1 MKLVFAAAAIA
12 PLLFSSIDGQAGEIF
27 DEIRFG
33 GSGLIDSDSSKDR
46 GFVGSAEAFFA
57 PFGSSEDGLHK
68 ALTPRVQ
75 VGVSGGASATDQI
88 YAGLNWHLPIGDRF
102 FAEAGIG
109 GTVHNGS
116 LDSGDGPRLG
126 CRLLFRENFVLG
138 VKVTEKVS
146 LMATADHSSHANI
159 CDGPNDGLT
168 HAGLAIGVKF

>member
-1 MKLVFAAAAIA
+1 MRLIFAAAIV

-33 GSGLIDSDSSKDR
+33 GSGPIDSDSSKDR
-46 GFVGSAEAFFA
+46 GFVGSAGVFFA
-57 PFGSSEDGLHK
+57 PFDSSDDGLNK
-68 ALTPRVQ
+68 VLSPRAQ

-88 YAGLNWHLPIGDRF
+88 YVGVNWHLPIGETF

-126 CRLLFRENFVLG
+126 CRLLFRV
-138 VKVTEKVS
+138 V
-146 LMATADHSSHANI
+146 
-159 CDGPNDGLT
+159 
-168 HAGLAIGVKF
+168 

>member
-57 PFGSSEDGLHK
+57 PFSSSEDGLHK

-88 YAGLNWHLPIGDRF
+88 YAGICRSARHSSR
-102 FAEAGIG
+102 
-109 GTVHNGS
+109 
-116 LDSGDGPRLG
+116 RLG
-126 CRLLFRENFVLG
+126 SEGLP
-138 VKVTEKVS
+138 T
-146 LMATADHSSHANI
+146 MAVWTAETA
-159 CDGPNDGLT
+159 L
-168 HAGLAIGVKF
+168 GLAAGSCSAKTSFLV